1 MRGGVTKDRA
11 DRESNRESVLG
22 GRVQRRVLVVVV
34 AFSSLGWQGQRGGGC
49 APTAAFVID
58 GRRLEERGDADARI
72 DTDVDD
78 DVSVVSESERAVIL
92 NSPDRDVFV

>member
-1 MRGGVTKDRA
+1 M
-11 DRESNRESVLG
+11 
-22 GRVQRRVLVVVV
+22 
-34 AFSSLGWQGQRGGGC
+34 
-49 APTAAFVID
+49 PTAAFVID